1 MSLYDRDRG
10 DQIRANADAAMAP
23 ILALARLLQRAV
35 FQERPEQ
42 SAHRA
47 VVDSPATFEPA
58 PLYREQARV
67 LNMSPSLRQE
77 LVESLQMMQRRHGS

>member
-23 ILALARLLQRAV
+23 LLALARLLQRAA

-47 VVDSPATFEPA
+47 VVDSPAGFSPA
-58 PLYREQARV
+58 PLYLEQARV
-67 LNMSPSLRQE
+67 INMDPAMREAL
-77 LVESLQMMQRRHGS
+77 LESLQMMRRRHRS

>member
-23 ILALARLLQRAV
+23 ILALARLLQRAA

-47 VVDSPATFEPA
+47 VVDSPETFEPA

-67 LNMSPSLRQE
+67 LNMSPDLRQE
-77 LVESLQMMQRRHGS
+77 MVKSLQMMQRRHGS